1 MSLFRQSATY
11 FFATFANAALSVAL
25 LPFATRVLGPDD
37 FGTYGFVL
45 AVVMFASGF
54 ADAGV
59 GILLAEHYPAST
71 TLERRKVLTTVA
83 VVSVLVSGG
92 LALMIYAA
100 WQPFSSL
107 LAVGHIAPEVA
118 LIPEV
123 ALMLACVSMPFRT
136 FSSVSTTVFI
146 LQGRSA
152 AAAYA
157 LLSQGGASFSVTLIS
172 LFAFDAGMTSL
183 FAGNAAGAIVGASV
197 ALIALRRDLSVWP
210 AARWVRALIQVAPSG
225 AASGLMES
233 SRPLVETHS
242 ILRGE
247 GAAGVGIFNYARMY
261 YGFLSQVV
269 NSVGYALWPLALQE
283 GRNRDDDF
291 KFVGR
296 VWNGV
301 YFSLTV
307 VGVTFALFAH
317 EMIDALT
324 NGKFVEAALWPP
336 ILVAYLLIQNSG
348 KAATAILYASMKGA
362 LVARLRAA
370 TLFIALVSILALG
383 SSGGIVEVIGIAFS
397 EMIVFRLLLQNAARR
412 IRTPPFQDWWVVSG
426 AAMIVSIT
434 FAVQDMGI
442 LHRIGLFAVLI
453 SFLGWVGRSVVIE
466 AWFELKKL
474 RAH

>member
-25 LPFATRVLGPDD
+25 LPLATRVLGPDD

-59 GILLAEHYPAST
+59 GILLAEHYPVST
-71 TLERRKVLTTVA
+71 TLERRRILTTVA

-92 LALMIYAA
+92 LALIIYAA
-100 WQPFSSL
+100 WPPFSSL
-107 LAVGHIAPEVA
+107 LAAGQIA
-118 LIPEV
+118 PEV

-157 LLSQGGASFSVTLIS
+157 LLSQGGASFSITLIS

-197 ALIALRRDLSVWP
+197 ALIALRRDLFVWP
-210 AARWVRALIQVAPSG
+210 AARWARALIQVAPSA

-233 SRPLVETHS
+233 ARPLVETQS

-247 GAAGVGIFNYARMY
+247 GSAGVGIFNHARLY
-261 YGFLSQVV
+261 HGFLMQVV

-283 GRNRDDDF
+283 GRNRDDNF
-291 KFVGR
+291 KRVGR
-296 VWNGV
+296 VWDGV

-324 NGKFVEAALWPP
+324 NGKFVEASLWAP

-370 TLFIALVSILALG
+370 TAFCALLSILGLG
-383 SSGGIVEVIGIAFS
+383 SSGGMAEVIGIAFL

-412 IRTPPFQDWWVVSG
+412 IRTPPFQDWWVVLG
-426 AAMIVSIT
+426 ATMIVSIT

-453 SFLGWVGRSVVIE
+453 SFLGWIGRSVVIE

>member
-1 MSLFRQSATY
+1 MSLFRQSAIY
-11 FFATFANAALSVAL
+11 FFATFVNAALSVAL
-25 LPFATRVLGPDD
+25 LPFATRVLGPND

-71 TLERRKVLTTVA
+71 TLERRKILTTVA
-83 VVSVLVSGG
+83 VVSVLLSGG

-100 WQPFSSL
+100 WQSFSSL

-118 LIPEV
+118 LMV
-123 ALMLACVSMPFRT
+123 ACVSMPFRT
-136 FSSVSTTVFI
+136 FSSVSTTAFI

-157 LLSQGGASFSVTLIS
+157 LLSQGVVGFSITLIS
-172 LFAFDAGMTSL
+172 LFAFDAGITSL
-183 FAGNAAGAIVGASV
+183 FAGNAAGAIGGASV
-197 ALIALRRDLSVWP
+197 ALIALRRELSVWP
-210 AARWVRALIQVAPSG
+210 AARWVRALIQVAPSA
-225 AASGLMES
+225 AASGFMDS
-233 SRPLVETHS
+233 ARPLVETQS

-247 GAAGVGIFNYARMY
+247 GVAGVGIFNHARLY
-261 YGFLSQVV
+261 YGFLMQVV

-283 GRNRDDDF
+283 GRNRDDNF
-291 KFVGR
+291 KRVGR
-296 VWNGV
+296 VWDGV

-317 EMIDALT
+317 EIINALT
-324 NGKFVEAALWPP
+324 NGKFVEAALWAP

-362 LVARLRAA
+362 LVARLRSA
-370 TLFIALVSILALG
+370 TVLCTLLFILALG
-383 SSGGIVEVIGIAFS
+383 SSGGMTEVIGIAFL

-412 IRTPPFQDWWVVSG
+412 IRKPPFQDWWVVSG
-426 AAMIVSIT
+426 ATMIVSIT
-434 FAVQDMGI
+434 FVVQDMGI

-453 SFLGWVGRSVVIE
+453 SFLGWIGRSVVIE

>member
-83 VVSVLVSGG
+83 VVSVFVSGG

-107 LAVGHIAPEVA
+107 LAVGHIA
-118 LIPEV
+118 PEV

-157 LLSQGGASFSVTLIS
+157 LLSQGGVSFSVTLIS

-197 ALIALRRDLSVWP
+197 ALIALRWDLSVWP
-210 AARWVRALIQVAPSG
+210 DARWVRALIQVAPSA

-233 SRPLVETHS
+233 SRPLVETQS

-247 GAAGVGIFNYARMY
+247 GAAGVGIFNHARLY

-269 NSVGYALWPLALQE
+269 NSVAYALWPLALQE
-283 GRNRDDDF
+283 GRKQEDNFRR
-291 KFVGR
+291 VGR
-296 VWNGV
+296 VWHGV

-324 NGKFVEAALWPP
+324 NGKFVDAALWAP

-348 KAATAILYASMKGA
+348 KAATAILYASMKGS

-370 TLFIALVSILALG
+370 TVLCALLFILGLG
-383 SSGGIVEVIGIAFS
+383 SLGGITQVIGIAFL
-397 EMIVFRLLLQNAARR
+397 EIIVFRLLLQNAASR
-412 IRTPPFQDWWVVSG
+412 IRMPPFQDWWVVSG
-426 AAMIVSIT
+426 ATMIVSIT
-434 FAVQDMGI
+434 FAVQDMDI

-453 SFLGWVGRSVVIE
+453 SFLGWIGRSVVIE